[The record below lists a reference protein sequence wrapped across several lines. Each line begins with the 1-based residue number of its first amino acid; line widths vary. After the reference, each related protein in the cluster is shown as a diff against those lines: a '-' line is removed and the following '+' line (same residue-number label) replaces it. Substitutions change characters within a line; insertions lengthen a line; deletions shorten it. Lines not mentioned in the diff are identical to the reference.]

1 MPSVPLLQRLK
12 ARASRLSP
20 AHWLTA
26 VMSLRAVMSLK
37 AATSL
42 KADAPLR
49 PLLTSLAL
57 GGVGGWLFQLTGMPL
72 AWMLGPL
79 VANLLGAM
87 AGLKLGVPDR
97 MRNLF
102 LGVLGLTLG
111 ARVSP
116 ELVSHLSSWWL
127 SALLLLA
134 GVWASTLACAAWYRR
149 CGFDATSAW
158 FSSVPGA
165 LTAMVV
171 IGERI
176 GGDPQRIAV
185 AQSLRVLLV
194 IMILPP
200 LYWVLEGAAGTPG
213 IGSDVAV
220 SGLWLI
226 AVLPILLPLARRLR
240 IPNASLLAP
249 LLLALVLSLGD
260 VVRFSPPVWGT
271 DVMQLVLGCAI
282 GARFKGLTPRV
293 LVGVMGQSGVATLIS
308 LSVLGCFA
316 ELIHQLMGVPRDV
329 AFLALAP
336 GGIGE
341 MALLAVA
348 LDLDPIFVAFHHLL
362 RLIVLM
368 LLLPVMARHF
378 RHRRAREAT
387 Q

>member
-1 MPSVPLLQRLK
+1 MALARWWQRQREQLFTSGNSDQPGIVMPLCVS
-12 ARASRLSP
+12 
-20 AHWLTA
+20 LT
-26 VMSLRAVMSLK
+26 LG
-37 AATSL
+37 
-42 KADAPLR
+42 
-49 PLLTSLAL
+49 LA
-57 GGVGGWLFQLTGMPL
+57 GGGLFQLTGMPL

-87 AGLKLGVPDR
+87 AGLTLAVPEWLR
-97 MRNLF
+97 GLF

-127 SALLLLA
+127 SALLLLL

-158 FSSVPGA
+158 FASVPGV
-165 LTAMVV
+165 LTAMVI
-171 IGERI
+171 IGERS

-194 IMILPP
+194 ILILPP
-200 LYWVLEGAAGTPG
+200 LYWLLEGGGEVGSAGQMPVG
-213 IGSDVAV
+213 
-220 SGLWLI
+220 GLWL
-226 AVLPILLPLARRLR
+226 VLLLPLLLPIAKRLR
-240 IPNASLLAP
+240 LPNSALLGP
-249 LLLALVLSLGD
+249 LLVAMVLSLAD
-260 VVRFSPPVWGT
+260 VARLAPPVWGT

-282 GARFKGLTPRV
+282 GARFKGLSPRM
-293 LVGVMGQSGVATLIS
+293 LAGLMGQSGVATLIA
-308 LSVLGCFA
+308 LAVLGVFA

-348 LDLDPIFVAFHHLL
+348 LGLDPIFVAFHHLL
-362 RLIVLM
+362 RMIALM
-368 LLLPVMARHF
+368 LALPLMVRHF
-378 RHRRAREAT
+378 RSRPSDDDVR
-387 Q
+387 